1 MTATYVYAG
10 GIDHPVKVIK
20 GGIAFFFQQDALGD
34 VTALTDNAGAIVE
47 QYSYDAFGKP
57 TIKDGSGII
66 LAASLT
72 PFLFTGREYDSETG
86 LYHYRTRAYSS
97 TLGRFLQPDSISF
110 NGGDINIYRYVGNNP
125 ISGNDPLGLASISVQ
140 LTGQTSGHVDLGNGN
155 QLIVPANTTL
165 TANNDGGTLNIST
178 NNRVQSD
185 AFYSV
190 NPSLSYLQVDS
201 KGNYLNSDLQANY
214 FLSGYAKDEL
224 RDTINNTAL
233 SSDLALLKQVLDL
246 QDALKQLND
255 TLNDLK
261 NALSPLLNNSSS
273 CPQK

>member
-1 MTATYVYAG
+1 M
-10 GIDHPVKVIK
+10 
-20 GGIAFFFQQDALGD
+20 
-34 VTALTDNAGAIVE
+34 
-47 QYSYDAFGKP
+47 
-57 TIKDGSGII
+57 
-66 LAASLT
+66 
-72 PFLFTGREYDSETG
+72 
-86 LYHYRTRAYSS
+86 
-97 TLGRFLQPDSISF
+97 
-110 NGGDINIYRYVGNNP
+110 
-125 ISGNDPLGLASISVQ
+125 
-140 LTGQTSGHVDLGNGN
+140 
-155 QLIVPANTTL
+155 
-165 TANNDGGTLNIST
+165 
-178 NNRVQSD
+178 QSD